1 METNKKL
8 LSACL
13 VLIFCLTVLSAV
25 GIVKLCF
32 LSGAVSDLNYKCE
45 QLERDVDI
53 LCSDLSSLHTELA
66 KNFREA
72 NSLFESVEYT
82 LVGVDSEAG
91 TAACEFTIIPKLISQ
106 QTNLTLTI
114 GNTTHSL
121 LREGNVFTGTVEF
134 PVFTEEIPCVA
145 VTDEVGTQQQQ
156 LEEVDLY
163 WACREWLPSMQYIG
177 SETISTTKDWT
188 QVGLNYEF
196 VYKSEHTPVT
206 FVKVTEIHRTNGEE
220 TVHRVVTDLILK
232 DDTSDYA
239 EYFSNC
245 VVMKDSVVEVVLRA
259 EDSLGY
265 IHEMTT
271 CCESSEDGW
280 FEGGF
285 GSALESIYTPDG
297 RLLFG
302 E

>member
-25 GIVKLCF
+25 SLVKLCF
-32 LSGAVSDLNYKCE
+32 LSEVVSDLDYKCE

-53 LCSDLSSLHTELA
+53 LHSDLSSLHAELEE
-66 KNFREA
+66 NFREA

-82 LVGVDSEAG
+82 LVGVGSDAG
-91 TAACEFTIIPKLISQ
+91 TAACEFTLIPKLISEE
-106 QTNLTLTI
+106 TELVLTI

-121 LREGNVFTGTVEF
+121 VREENVFTGTVEF
-134 PVFTEEIPCVA
+134 PMFTEEIPCVA
-145 VTDEVGTQQQQ
+145 VTDETGTRQQV

-163 WACREWLPSMQYIG
+163 WACRDWLPEMFESSFG
-177 SETISTTKDWT
+177 TSSTDEDWT
-188 QVGLNYEF
+188 QVDLTYGF
-196 VYKSEHTPVT
+196 TYKTEHAPVT
-206 FVKVTEIHRTNGEE
+206 FVKITEIH
-220 TVHRVVTDLILK
+220 TVDGQEIVNRDVTDRLRNSG
-232 DDTSDYA
+232 DPGYS
-239 EYFSNC
+239 EYNTGC
-245 VVMKDSVVEVVLRA
+245 IVEDKTVEVTIRA

-265 IHEMTT
+265 IHEMTSSCT
-271 CCESSEDGW
+271 PSEDGQ
-280 FEGGF
+280 F
-285 GSALESIYTPDG
+285 GSEFNSAFESIYAPDG

>member
-25 GIVKLCF
+25 SLVKLCS
-32 LSGAVSDLNYKCE
+32 LSEVVSDLDYKCE
-45 QLERDVDI
+45 QLERDADI
-53 LCSDLSSLHTELA
+53 LHSDLSSLHAELEE
-66 KNFREA
+66 NFREA

-82 LVGVDSEAG
+82 LVGVGSEAG
-91 TAACEFTIIPKLISQ
+91 AAACEFTLIPKLISEE
-106 QTNLTLTI
+106 TELVLTI

-121 LREGNVFTGTVEF
+121 VREGNVFTGTVEF
-134 PVFTEEIPCVA
+134 PMFTEEIPCVA
-145 VTDEVGTQQQQ
+145 VTDETGTRQQV

-163 WACREWLPSMQYIG
+163 WACRDWLPSMQYTG

-188 QVGLNYEF
+188 LVGLNYEF

-206 FVKVTEIHRTNGEE
+206 FVKITEVQRANGEE
-220 TVHRVVTDLILK
+220 TVHRVVTDQILK

-271 CCESSEDGW
+271 YCESSEDGW
-280 FEGGF
+280 FGAEF
-285 GSALESIYTPDG
+285 SSAFENIYAPDG